1 MLWHYPSNADCR
13 PSLRKIFC
21 VISYNFRHT
30 FVACCPQ
37 SYPLTHATYHHS
49 MQFHYSHWVV
59 QCGCQSGGIH
69 DRQAIFHMVKTEAH
83 GQEFLCIRAAILNE
97 PGKRYVFGLSVCLC
111 VRFVRAYMRMRPG
124 LTCMPL
130 SMAYIRQ
137 FKTTP
142 MMGEGPKDGI
152 FGTTAILAISQALP
166 SSLHRTSSVPAVQ
179 PLSRWRTMMW
189 LCGFEDIVRQ
199 LILTS
204 CKLGVK
210 AWNFVHPSIVSY
222 WSIMDI
228 GPS

>member
-37 SYPLTHATYHHS
+37 SYPLTHATYQHS

-111 VRFVRAYMRMRPG
+111 VRAAVGILYVPTCVCDQAWPACRCLWPIYDSSKLHPWWAKAQRMGSLELLQYWLSRK
-124 LTCMPL
+124 LFPL
-130 SMAYIRQ
+130 HS
-137 FKTTP
+137 
-142 MMGEGPKDGI
+142 
-152 FGTTAILAISQALP
+152 TALPRSLP
-166 SSLHRTSSVPAVQ
+166 SSRCRDGEPWCDCVVLK
-179 PLSRWRTMMW
+179 
-189 LCGFEDIVRQ
+189 I
-199 LILTS
+199 
-204 CKLGVK
+204 
-210 AWNFVHPSIVSY
+210 
-222 WSIMDI
+222 
-228 GPS
+228 